1 LEKEVKHIENTG
13 ILPINDI
20 VNLLSEI
27 DAKILAMH
35 ECSNNDFVILNN
47 NLKAYNSDI
56 LNIAKQKEEIKQLIN
71 EEKFHDQLK
80 NLQYQLKQQTE
91 CFQTEIESIMNIM
104 EQMETNVN
112 MLFVP
117 LRNFKQNLMTLK
129 FLITNLK
136 LNATYYEDNKHDNID
151 EIVNKLYDIIFLVN
165 NENLNIDTNTNKLK
179 EAIKYKVSE
188 LKFKRDINIYNINHL
203 YNDIEGLLEIT
214 FANQNE
220 LISNINELNVLDSKS
235 SKNISKIITNLQYHD
250 IIRQKIDHIY
260 DTHKEIIEELNKK
273 EVNKKYLYKIP
284 DIAELQVAQL
294 TLINKEFQTAI
305 DNIKQQFDEICLN
318 TTTVADNVYD
328 NDADITE
335 KYNTLNLEIKTKLY
349 AWVKN
354 ITDLTQNNN
363 HNEYDQL
370 QSLFSQ
376 VISNINLVIK
386 CNNEIIENVNFL
398 YNFQSNK
405 DNYILINKQI
415 GFVLEDINSQI
426 DIIDKIYSNI
436 IQHNSNFNNNVTILY
451 SEIIYSNNF
460 QVIAKKTE
468 QTLNHL
474 TEQSLKVFSILRKIS
489 SKCNLSSDSLKESIK
504 NVKYYDYFER
514 EIESVVLFL
523 NNICFDLRR
532 YLKIEGEGNKLDNI
546 KDIKTHYTMQSER
559 DIHDSFSD
567 DNQIDVFDVI
577 KETSFLDGKD
587 EDNNDDNLEL
597 F

>member
-1 LEKEVKHIENTG
+1 MEKEVKHIENTG